1 MRKSILIGVLAALM
15 LFAFTA
21 CEPQTITWPTER
33 NISFVAVEQAATY
46 IVGEKAEDTGFN
58 IVINYTEGEPTVIP
72 GAGNIKL
79 EGGMASVDGITF
91 KNGENVVPAVPCK
104 IEYKTVTS
112 ATITGVSNVTIED
125 GAKLEDVD
133 LASKINLDGAE
144 NLTLTLAFDGGE
156 RVYTADDIVAKS
168 AVTATNGKINVVLS
182 LVDKDGKVL
191 PTNKAVQ
198 KGEAYTV
205 TLDNY
210 YLGTDWAYEK
220 NLAKGFETGV
230 AVSVVEEEEIK
241 PDSVKLWIDGE
252 PVSNGNVTVDFNSTS
267 AALKDDMQLVY
278 YVGDEPYYTDDTK
291 ETLKTVPATDW
302 FLRNL
307 PETFDEFTS
316 GAQTAIKTSYSYT
329 IEVPKGLEEDAS
341 LNITTG
347 TVSVND
353 PLNVSSVTVDWRD
366 GFKPVVDTKIG
377 NRDIVVTAAK
387 LASGLDAKTSDFT
400 ISVVPVQ
407 LWEEQ
412 VGEEVTVYF
421 SISYKRE
428 AITLTSGNSLA
439 TATVEAKE
447 E

>member
-21 CEPQTITWPTER
+21 CEPQTITWPTDKD
-33 NISFVAVEQAATY
+33 IAYVSVEQTATY
-46 IVGEKAEDTGFN
+46 IVGETASGDGFN
-58 IVINYTEGEPTVIP
+58 IVVNYTEGDPTIIP
-72 GAGNIKL
+72 GTANVKVT
-79 EGGMASVDGITF
+79 GGVAAVDGLTF
-91 KNGENVVPAVPCK
+91 KNANDVVVPAVPCK
-104 IEYKTVTS
+104 VEYKTITS

-125 GAKLEDVD
+125 GAKLEDED

-156 RVYTADDIVAKS
+156 RVYTADDIVAKKD
-168 AVTATNGKINVVLS
+168 VTATNGKINVVLS
-182 LVDKDGKVL
+182 LVKDGKVL
-191 PTNKAVQ
+191 PTDVAVQ
-198 KGEAYTV
+198 KGETYTV

-230 AVSVVEEEEIK
+230 TVSVVEEKEIK

-252 PVSNGNVTVDFNSTS
+252 PASNGNVTVDFDSTS
-267 AALKDDMQLVY
+267 ADLKDDMQLVY
-278 YVGDEPYYTDDTK
+278 YVGDEPYYTDDAK
-291 ETLKTVPATDW
+291 ENLKTVPATDW

-307 PETFDEFTS
+307 PVTFNEFTS
-316 GAQTAIKTSYSYT
+316 EAQTAIKTSYSYT
-329 IEVPKGLEEDAS
+329 IEVPKGLEEDVS

-353 PLNVSSVTVDWRD
+353 PLDASSVTVDWRD

-377 NRDIVVTAAK
+377 NRDIVVTAAT

-421 SISYKRE
+421 SISYKGE
-428 AITLTSGNSLA
+428 AITLTDGNSLA
-439 TATVEAKE
+439 TDTVEAKGE
-447 E
+447 